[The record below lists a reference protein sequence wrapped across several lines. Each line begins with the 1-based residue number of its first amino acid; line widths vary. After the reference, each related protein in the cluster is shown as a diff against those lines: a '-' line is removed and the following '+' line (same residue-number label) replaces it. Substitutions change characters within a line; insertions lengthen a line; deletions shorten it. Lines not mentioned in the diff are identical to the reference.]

1 VSDELWKDLRT
12 KLNAIKV
19 SQQPKEYIDVSKL
32 LIPDVWVVPKIVV
45 ELAGDDLTKSSNH
58 GAGIAVRFPRLVRI
72 RTDKSPPQATTVEEV
87 EEMYK
92 SQNPRIN

>member
-1 VSDELWKDLRT
+1 
-12 KLNAIKV
+12 
-19 SQQPKEYIDVSKL
+19 
-32 LIPDVWVVPKIVV
+32 
-45 ELAGDDLTKSSNH
+45 
-58 GAGIAVRFPRLVRI
+58 VRI